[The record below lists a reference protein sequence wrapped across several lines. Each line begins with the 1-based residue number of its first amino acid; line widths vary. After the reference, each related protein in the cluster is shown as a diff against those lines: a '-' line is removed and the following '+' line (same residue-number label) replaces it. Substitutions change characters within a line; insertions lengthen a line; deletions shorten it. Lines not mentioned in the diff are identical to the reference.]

1 MRARVCATNSSI
13 EPSRIGSGS
22 ITVAAP
28 HSHVAWIAVT
38 SGRVV
43 GPRIATWAPGATPA
57 RLERGGHRAGV
68 VVELAPRHLV
78 FAVPSAPADP
88 RNVIAPGPS
97 AAASRRGQEGRQR
110 PSCASDSASAP

>member
-28 HSHVAWIAVT
+28 QSHVAWIAVT

-43 GPRIATWAPGATPA
+43 GPRIADVCAGADA
-57 RLERGGHRAGV
+57 AGLERGGHGAGV

-78 FAVPSAPADP
+78 SAVRRRP
-88 RNVIAPGPS
+88 RPT
-97 AAASRRGQEGRQR
+97 RGT
-110 PSCASDSASAP
+110 